1 MASVT
6 AFVSAAVPRSAR
18 PLPRHVRPF
27 PDETLSSYMRRVEY
41 ANQLAGGAIKRLA
54 RPTSAS
60 FLPALGQLTGVP
72 VSSLVRAIPDL
83 RSPADLDT
91 YPELLGRVSTGA
103 RRRTPCTLCAVRYDR
118 PGAISIWAR
127 HQDLICRHHQ
137 RWLGPNE
144 GYTTQFCIGDE
155 PDILEANRRHNRAV
169 RTHGQRRTSA
179 LYGDAAGIIERW
191 FRWGIELRG
200 PQQLRVRLHQH
211 HPDKRS
217 ADVWAAAYYPITIAL
232 LRIMLAAQQGQQH
245 RPPPPG
251 VIQLARERVSAEVTC
266 GYTPSGGFDPFLHW
280 INRPVTDCDEG
291 APRELL
297 DDSGQLLQPV
307 R

>member
-1 MASVT
+1 MGSVAALASP
-6 AFVSAAVPRSAR
+6 AVPRLAR

-27 PDETLSSYMRRVEY
+27 PDETLSSYLRRVEY
-41 ANQLAGGAIKRLA
+41 ANQLTGGAVKRLA
-54 RPTSAS
+54 RATDAG
-60 FLPALGQLTGVP
+60 FVPALGQLTGVP
-72 VSSLVRAIPDL
+72 VSSLIRAIPDL
-83 RSPADLDT
+83 RSAADLDT
-91 YPELLGRVSTGA
+91 YPELRGRVSTGA

-127 HQDLICRHHQ
+127 HQDLICCHHQ

-144 GYTTQFCIGDE
+144 GYTTQFWIGDE
-155 PDILEANRRHNRAV
+155 PDILEAGRRHHRAV
-169 RTHGQRRTSA
+169 RTHGQRRASA
-179 LYGDAAGIIERW
+179 LYFDAAGIIERW
-191 FRWGIELRG
+191 FRWGIELPG
-200 PQQLRVRLHQH
+200 PQHLRARLHQH

-232 LRIMLAAQQGQQH
+232 LRIMLAAHQGQHQ
-245 RPPPPG
+245 RPPLPS
-251 VIQLARERVSAEVTC
+251 VVQLARERVAAEVTS

-291 APRELL
+291 APHELL
-297 DDSGQLLQPV
+297 DRPL